1 MKNKW
6 TWEWLPL
13 TAAAAILSFML
24 LLKPIVGVADN
35 GDFLR
40 IMGTAGLA
48 YPDQA
53 EPRADRYF
61 AFMHRQFAFTGLGGG
76 GYVSAEVVLVTAASL
91 IGRWLLGGQL
101 FDIRILSV
109 VYSILLI
116 TAFAIL
122 LRLRLLASP
131 AARIACAAVFLLLF
145 LDVGYTAYFNSLFGE
160 PMSLVFLLL
169 TLATALRL
177 AEQRPPRL
185 GALAGFAVAAIC
197 LTAAKLQNAPA
208 GLLLAVLALRLL
220 PLSAAPAW
228 RRFAAAVPALLVL
241 TAGIMYFTA
250 PAELKTINQY
260 QAVYYGILKDSPTP
274 EQDLRELGLDPK
286 LADLQNTNY
295 FMPNTA
301 IPQQSEELKRTFYPH
316 ISHRAIAWF
325 YVTHPA
331 RFWDKLQVTANN
343 AMTIR
348 PGYLGNY
355 EKAEGFKRGQLS
367 SSFNIWSEL
376 KRRVLPHSL
385 GALLSFGSLYS
396 LVLLAVR
403 TGARSRSETAVC
415 ETLLCIPL
423 IAAVAFVVPLIGDG
437 EADMEKHLF
446 LFNICFDIMVAVSL
460 IWLVHHA
467 VNFLRRRAF

>member
-1 MKNKW
+1 MKNKM

-13 TAAAAILSFML
+13 TAAALILSFML

-48 YPDQA
+48 YPDQTEA
-53 EPRADRYF
+53 RADQYF
-61 AFMHRQFAFTGLGGG
+61 AFMHRQFAFTDLGAG
-76 GYVSAEVVLVTAASL
+76 GYVSAEVALVTAVSL
-91 IGRWLLGGQL
+91 IGRALGSQL
-101 FDIRILSV
+101 FDIRLLSV
-109 VYSILLI
+109 VYSILLL
-116 TAFAIL
+116 TAFAML

-131 AARIACAAVFLLLF
+131 AARLACAAVFLLMF

-169 TLATALRL
+169 TLAAALRL

-185 GALAGFAVAAIC
+185 GTLASFAAAAVC

-208 GLLLAVLALRLL
+208 GLLLAGLALRLL
-220 PLSAAPAW
+220 PLSAVPAW
-228 RRFAAAVPALLVL
+228 RRWSAAVPALLVL
-241 TAGIMYFTA
+241 TAGIMYLKA

-274 EQDLRELGLDPK
+274 GQDLRELGLDPK
-286 LADLQNTNY
+286 LAVLQNTNY
-295 FMPNTA
+295 FTPDTP
-301 IPQQSEELKRTFYPH
+301 IPQQSAELMQSFYPH
-316 ISHRAIAWF
+316 ISHGKIAWF
-325 YVTHPA
+325 YATHPA
-331 RFWDKLQVTANN
+331 RFLDKLQVTATN

-355 EKAEGFKRGQLS
+355 EKAEGLARGQLS
-367 SSFNIWSEL
+367 SSFAVWSEL
-376 KRRVLPHSL
+376 KRQVLPHSF
-385 GALLSFGSLYS
+385 GALLIFGVLYM

-403 TGARSRSETAVC
+403 TGARSRNEAAVC
-415 ETLLCIPL
+415 DTLLCVPL
-423 IAAVAFVVPLIGDG
+423 IAAAAFVVPLIGDG

-446 LFNICFDIMVAVSL
+446 LFNVCYDVMAAVSL
-460 IWLVHHA
+460 IWLVHQA
-467 VNFLRRRAF
+467 VNLLRRRAF